1 MRSISPSIGRFDPGF
16 AGAVRLGDVVTTTR
30 LKFDPRSWSLDP
42 HRDTR
47 GIQRFIRIRIRR
59 LDRREDHRDW
69 VLHAQVVD
77 SKSSRPVGGAQIEIE
92 FNNIDDPSNN
102 RPFRDRFRKKPTRDA
117 TDERGRFDL
126 TIKNYH
132 EDPLSSIDISV
143 EHPDFISY
151 REYVENHWKNDTDFP
166 GLIEDLLN
174 RLTEVQQ

>member
-1 MRSISPSIGRFDPGF
+1 MSLLQPGSSLTRVLGRSILIALLLGYNGPFASASDDPI
-16 AGAVRLGDVVTTTR
+16 V
-30 LKFDPRSWSLDP
+30 
-42 HRDTR
+42 H
-47 GIQRFIRIRIRR
+47 
-59 LDRREDHRDW
+59 EDHPEW
-69 VLHAQVVD
+69 VLHARVVD

-174 RLTEVQQ
+174 RLTEVQR